1 MKQDDSAKMTRME
14 LAKALIS
21 KLPFELSD
29 FDLLPTFVRY
39 VETGNAEEFEGFC
52 AFQLVLSEES
62 KRDRVENAKK
72 SIAKLE
78 EYQKEFQRFFD
89 EYQKWYDEICAAE
102 MQKEIKTCVS
112 VRDLYNLCKENVK
125 NQYFLQKHFFVLEG
139 DKLVLLDH
147 VSIMNN
153 KIVFTKN
160 GDYRL
165 LHHFPMN
172 PTAAKHIDDEETDK
186 HFSFTL

>member
-1 MKQDDSAKMTRME
+1 MKQDDSAKTTRME
-14 LAKALIS
+14 LAKAFIS
-21 KLPFELSD
+21 KLPFELAD

-39 VETGNAEEFEGFC
+39 VETGNAEEFENFC
-52 AFQLVLSEES
+52 AFQTILCEES
-62 KRDRVENAKK
+62 KKERVENAKK

-102 MQKEIKTCVS
+102 MQKELKTFVS
-112 VRDLYNLCKENVK
+112 VRDLYKLCKENVK

-139 DKLVLLDH
+139 DKLVLLDN
-147 VSIMNN
+147 VSIMDN
-153 KIVFTKN
+153 KIVFTKRE
-160 GDYRL
+160 DYRL

-172 PTAAKHIDDEETDK
+172 PTAAKIIDGEETLPA
-186 HFSFTL
+186 F